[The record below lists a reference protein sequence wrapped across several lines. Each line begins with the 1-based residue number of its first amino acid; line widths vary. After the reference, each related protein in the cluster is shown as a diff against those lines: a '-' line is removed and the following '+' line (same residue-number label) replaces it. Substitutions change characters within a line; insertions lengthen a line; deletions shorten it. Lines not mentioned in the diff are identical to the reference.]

1 MKYGSVEGLSKPV
14 SRLVLGVDSQDN
26 LETAAPLFDVF
37 LSRGGNAF
45 DTAWV
50 YKSGASEAVF
60 GDWMSRSRLR
70 DQVVLIGKGAHTP
83 RCTPEDLSLQLAES
97 LERLRTDHLDVY
109 LMHRDNPQVPVGEF
123 VDVLNRHFRAGQM
136 RVFGGSNWSLERL
149 QAASAYAS
157 KHGLEPFGA
166 VSNQFSLAQMLEP
179 SWAGCLGTDQALR
192 AWLTQTQTPLFPW
205 SSQARGF
212 FVRADPAD
220 RADEELVRC
229 WYSPANFAR
238 LERAQELARAKGLEP
253 IQIALAYVLHQ
264 PFPTFPLVGCRSGAE
279 LDSSLGALEVALTP
293 QKVRWLEAGSALE

>member
-1 MKYGSVEGLSKPV
+1 MKYGSVEGLSKLV

-26 LETAAPLFDVF
+26 LETAAPLFDAF
-37 LSRGGNAF
+37 MASGGNAF
-45 DTAWV
+45 DTAWI
-50 YKSGASEAVF
+50 YRSGKAEPVL
-60 GDWMSRSRLR
+60 GEWMQLGGLR
-70 DQVVLIGKGAHTP
+70 DRVVLIGKGAHTP
-83 RCTPEDLSLQLAES
+83 RCTPEDLSVQLGES

-166 VSNQFSLAQMLEP
+166 LSNQFSLAQMLEP
-179 SWAGCLGTDQALR
+179 PWAGCLSTDEALR

-220 RADEELVRC
+220 RSDEELVRC
-229 WYSPANFAR
+229 WYSPANFVR
-238 LERAQELARAKGLEP
+238 LARARELAGARGVEP

-293 QKVRWLEAGSALE
+293 QEVRWLEAERAPE